1 MIISVKFNS
10 KAADIISVK
19 FNSKAAD
26 IISVKF
32 NSKAA
37 DDHLCQGGT
46 IPQTSEIEHIFV
58 VVITFSPFLLCK

>member
-26 IISVKF
+26 E
-32 NSKAA
+32 
-37 DDHLCQGGT
+37 HLCQ
-46 IPQTSEIEHIFV
+46 V
-58 VVITFSPFLLCK
+58 

>member
-1 MIISVKFNS
+1 MN
-10 KAADIISVK
+10 ISVK

-37 DDHLCQGGT
+37 DDHLCQ
-46 IPQTSEIEHIFV
+46 V
-58 VVITFSPFLLCK
+58 

>member
-1 MIISVKFNS
+1 M
-10 KAADIISVK
+10 IISVK

-37 DDHLCQGGT
+37 DDHLCQ
-46 IPQTSEIEHIFV
+46 V
-58 VVITFSPFLLCK
+58 

>member
-26 IISVKF
+26 
-32 NSKAA
+32 
-37 DDHLCQGGT
+37 DLCQ
-46 IPQTSEIEHIFV
+46 V
-58 VVITFSPFLLCK
+58 